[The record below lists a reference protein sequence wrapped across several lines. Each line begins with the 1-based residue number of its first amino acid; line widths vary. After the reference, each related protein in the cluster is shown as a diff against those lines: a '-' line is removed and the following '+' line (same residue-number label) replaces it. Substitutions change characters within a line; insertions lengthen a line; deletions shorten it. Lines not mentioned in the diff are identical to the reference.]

1 MLQVKNLY
9 LITVRT
15 EKRNRRQCYQTI
27 RNKGLTIF
35 RWGSFLIIQLIKAE
49 QQKLAKPMTERS
61 DLITELG
68 PEYGINDALGGKF
81 NYASL
86 GQIF

>member
-1 MLQVKNLY
+1 
-9 LITVRT
+9 
-15 EKRNRRQCYQTI
+15 
-27 RNKGLTIF
+27 
-35 RWGSFLIIQLIKAE
+35 
-49 QQKLAKPMTERS
+49 MTERS
-61 DLITELG
+61 DLITELD